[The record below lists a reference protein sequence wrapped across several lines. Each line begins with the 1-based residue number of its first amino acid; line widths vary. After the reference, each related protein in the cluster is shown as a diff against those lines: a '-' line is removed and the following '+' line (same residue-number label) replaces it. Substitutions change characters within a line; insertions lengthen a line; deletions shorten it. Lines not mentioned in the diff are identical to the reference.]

1 MIPLTLSLAIGVTA
15 AKYIVSMPYC
25 DEPREYSQSVKVECC
40 GTLIA
45 FISATGGHDD
55 WAMTTFPG
63 ALYDFTF
70 VPISL
75 GQASGPFRH
84 SRKPRLISSDTK
96 INFLFTNE
104 GGI

>member
-1 MIPLTLSLAIGVTA
+1 MIPLTLSSAIGVTA

-45 FISATGGHDD
+45 FVSATRGHI
-55 WAMTTFPG
+55 
-63 ALYDFTF
+63 F

-104 GGI
+104 GGLLSAPAP

>member
-1 MIPLTLSLAIGVTA
+1 MIPLTLSSAIGVTA

-25 DEPREYSQSVKVECC
+25 YEPREYSQ
-40 GTLIA
+40 T
-45 FISATGGHDD
+45 TGGHDD
-55 WAMTTFPG
+55 WAMVTFPG
-63 ALYDFTF
+63 ALYDFIF
-70 VPISL
+70 VPISV